1 MPSGSD
7 GYDCFREL
15 IQELRREHFDEVAG
29 RIDSILNHVAWTTS
43 SELVGELGAAIR
55 DFERAQP
62 VVSPSLRSAL
72 NNVRGSWFGFGQIS
86 RTEFPYENWD
96 VLMGDHPSPT
106 RLDGVSP
113 YRE

>member
-15 IQELRREHFDEVAG
+15 IQELRRDHFDEVA
-29 RIDSILNHVAWTTS
+29 RRVDSILNRVAWTTS

-55 DFERAQP
+55 DFERTHP

-72 NNVRGSWFGFGQIS
+72 GRCAQIVI
-86 RTEFPYENWD
+86 RVWPDFPK
-96 VLMGDHPSPT
+96 
-106 RLDGVSP
+106 
-113 YRE
+113 

>member
-15 IQELRREHFDEVAG
+15 IQELQREHFDEVAG

-62 VVSPSLRSAL
+62 GFSFVAVGSRTMCAD
-72 NNVRGSWFGFGQIS
+72 RGSGLARFPELSF
-86 RTEFPYENWD
+86 RTKIG
-96 VLMGDHPSPT
+96 MS
-106 RLDGVSP
+106 
-113 YRE
+113 

>member
-1 MPSGSD
+1 MRFTKTGLTGDRPYASGSD

-29 RIDSILNHVAWTTS
+29 RVDSILNHVAWTTS

-72 NNVRGSWFGFGQIS
+72 EQCARIVVRFA
-86 RTEFPYENWD
+86 RFPELSFS
-96 VLMGDHPSPT
+96 V
-106 RLDGVSP
+106 
-113 YRE
+113 

>member
-29 RIDSILNHVAWTTS
+29 KVDSTLNRVAWTTS
-43 SELVGELGAAIR
+43 SELVGQLGAAIR
-55 DFERAQP
+55 DSER

-72 NNVRGSWFGFGQIS
+72 EQCARIVVRLWPD
-86 RTEFPYENWD
+86 FPK
-96 VLMGDHPSPT
+96 
-106 RLDGVSP
+106 
-113 YRE
+113 

>member
-1 MPSGSD
+1 MWFTTTALTGDRP
-7 GYDCFREL
+7 YAFRLRWLRFREL
-15 IQELRREHFDEVAG
+15 IQELRRERFDEVAG

-72 NNVRGSWFGFGQIS
+72 EQCARIVVRVWPD
-86 RTEFPYENWD
+86 FPN
-96 VLMGDHPSPT
+96 
-106 RLDGVSP
+106 
-113 YRE
+113 

>member
-15 IQELRREHFDEVAG
+15 IQELQREHFDEVAG

-62 VVSPSLRSAL
+62 VVFSLVAVGSRTMCAD
-72 NNVRGSWFGFGQIS
+72 RGSGLARFPEIS
-86 RTEFPYENWD
+86 FAVRKLGCP
-96 VLMGDHPSPT
+96 
-106 RLDGVSP
+106 
-113 YRE
+113 